1 MKESILERALAYQ
14 LRLLQVPPPEREF
27 YFAKPRMW
35 RFDFAWPERKLAVEV
50 EGGMWAKGGGR
61 HQRGKGFEAD
71 CDKYNTAALAGWTV
85 LRVTEK
91 HVHDGQAS
99 RWIERALA
107 EGRATCRTA

>member
-1 MKESILERALAYQ
+1 MSQLESTLAFQ
-14 LRLLQVPPPEREF
+14 LRVCRVPAPERE
-27 YFAKPRMW
+27 YVFAPPRRW

-71 CDKYNTAALAGWTV
+71 CEKYNAAALAGWMV

-107 EGRATCRTA
+107 EGRATR